1 MRIFTCLF
9 LIISSLVFLAHYFL
23 IGQAVYGD
31 GRFYYSYARSLSL
44 QGDLDTKD
52 ELTHPFSPQGNNLS
66 GTKPLEFSGYPVQS
80 LGPALIWVPVI
91 ALQHQIAL
99 RTGLLAN
106 GFSDIYQIAVGLASI
121 FFTGLALSRLG
132 KLMTKMYGQ
141 KIAIFALFLTWAGS
155 NLFFYTAIDNI
166 NTHFLSFSL
175 ASFALSEY
183 LDGKKPSLFLTG
195 IMAGLAFQ
203 NRQMDIIFHAS
214 LFLAYFWQ
222 DKRIASLLKFTVPFI
237 LTILPQLMVWRFQ
250 FGSFLPPMTGAG
262 FWNFDPASIFKIL
275 FSPPQGLL
283 FTAPAMFLALLFLF
297 SFKTDRYIRS
307 AGLSLI
313 AFLTI
318 NTFWWSPTGGA
329 SFGQRFLIVYY
340 PLLSLVLASLLKKV
354 PSTKTFI
361 FTAIITLL
369 NLAHT
374 FIFLYWNP

>member
-9 LIISSLVFLAHYFL
+9 LIISCLVFLAHYFL

-31 GRFYYSYARSLSL
+31 GRFYYSYARSLAI
-44 QGDLDTKD
+44 QGDLDIKD
-52 ELTHPFSPQGNNLS
+52 ELTHPFSPEGNNLS
-66 GTKPLEFSGYPVQS
+66 GSKPEEFSGYPVQS
-80 LGPALIWVPVI
+80 LGPSLIWAPII

-99 RTGLLAN
+99 RSGLLAN
-106 GFSDIYQIAVGLASI
+106 GFSDVYQIAVGLASI
-121 FFTGLALSRLG
+121 FLTGLALHRLG
-132 KLMTKMYGQ
+132 NLIEKIYSQ
-141 KIAIFALFLTWAGS
+141 KIAILTLLLTWAGS

-183 LDGKKPSLFLTG
+183 LGKKKPSLFLTG

-214 LFLAYFWQ
+214 LFLAYLWRG
-222 DKRIASLLKFTVPFI
+222 KRISGLFKFTVPFA
-237 LTILPQLMVWRFQ
+237 LVILPQLIVWRFQ
-250 FGSFLPPMTGAG
+250 FGSLLPPMTGSG
-262 FWNFDPASIFKIL
+262 FWNFDPASIFNIL
-275 FSPPQGLL
+275 VMPPQGLL

-297 SFKTDRYIRS
+297 SFKTDRFIRF

-313 AFLTI
+313 AFLAI